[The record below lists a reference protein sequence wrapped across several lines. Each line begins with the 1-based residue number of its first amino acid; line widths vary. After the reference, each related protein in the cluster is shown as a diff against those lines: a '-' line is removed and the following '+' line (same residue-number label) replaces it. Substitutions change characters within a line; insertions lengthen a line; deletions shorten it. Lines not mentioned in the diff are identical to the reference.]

1 MSCVFQAGP
10 CYSNPQ
16 KNQPITSIINAS
28 LEQSKCPK
36 FFKQAHVTPIL
47 KKSSLGLDNSFL
59 TSQSII
65 LVIKANLKLFISIQ
79 PLRVMTGPYFQSLRE
94 MTKNF
99 SHYV

>member
-1 MSCVFQAGP
+1 MLLQS
-10 CYSNPQ
+10 S

-36 FFKQAHVTPIL
+36 LFKQAHVTPIL
-47 KKSSLGLDNSFL
+47 KKSSLDNSFL

-79 PLRVMTGPYFQSLRE
+79 PLHVMTGPYFQSLRE
-94 MTKNF
+94 MTETF
-99 SHYV
+99 SHYA